1 MAQTESNSEKELEL
15 LSQHHPE
22 YVNRF
27 RIAHSPLDFVLDFEC
42 NTPGE
47 SVPSVVGRMVTSPQG
62 AKLLLNALADNIARY
77 EAAYGEIVLASSSNL
92 ADNLFHPNPN
102 KPNKPE

>member
-1 MAQTESNSEKELEL
+1 MTPTDADSDKELEL

-42 NTPGE
+42 NAPGDK
-47 SVPSVVGRMVTSPQG
+47 VPSVVGRMVTSPQG

-77 EAAYGEIVLASSSNL
+77 EAAYGEITLASSTNL
-92 ADNLFHPNPN
+92 ADHLFHPN
-102 KPNKPE
+102 KPNSIE